1 MKIKCGITGHTGVL
15 GKSIIKKLP
24 FKFIKFKGDVTKR
37 KQLNIWFKKNK
48 LDIVMHLAAIVP
60 TDVVK
65 KNIKRAYKVNYDG
78 TKNIVD
84 EITKNSQ
91 IKWFFF
97 HPHLMFMIFQIRKF
111 LKILKFHLRQFTVQ
125 QKLKQKNI

>member
-24 FKFIKFKGDVTKR
+24 FKFIKFKGDITKR

-65 KNIKRAYKVNYDG
+65 KNIKRAYKVNYNG

-84 EITKNSQ
+84 EI
-91 IKWFFF
+91 IKE
-97 HPHLMFMIFQIRKF
+97 PL
-111 LKILKFHLRQFTVQ
+111 L
-125 QKLKQKNI
+125 QKLVLLM